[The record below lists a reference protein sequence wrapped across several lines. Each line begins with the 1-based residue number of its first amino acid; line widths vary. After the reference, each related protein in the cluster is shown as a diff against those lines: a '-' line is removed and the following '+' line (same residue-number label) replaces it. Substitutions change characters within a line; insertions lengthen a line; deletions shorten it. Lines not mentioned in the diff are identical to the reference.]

1 MSKVQSYHALACL
14 KIATATIAH
23 ADRPT
28 DSTHLTDIADS
39 WLGIYTVFSAVMCL
53 VFLIAAHPGTTRPS
67 VAWQRAHR
75 GIRILAACSCGN
87 NIAAACLE
95 VVKVITTELSH
106 TVYFDYSEIGRTVKR
121 VCDGAMSSTSPSQA
135 SPSMSTGGE
144 SVNGFMDNPADRLL
158 FQADTLTAEFD
169 FRDILHLSDSE

>member
-1 MSKVQSYHALACL
+1 MYNFCQMIVFRSHLHHLRSVAVGGPMSKVQSYHALACL

-75 GIRILAACSCGN
+75 GIRILAACS
-87 NIAAACLE
+87 
-95 VVKVITTELSH
+95 
-106 TVYFDYSEIGRTVKR
+106 
-121 VCDGAMSSTSPSQA
+121 
-135 SPSMSTGGE
+135 
-144 SVNGFMDNPADRLL
+144 
-158 FQADTLTAEFD
+158 
-169 FRDILHLSDSE
+169 